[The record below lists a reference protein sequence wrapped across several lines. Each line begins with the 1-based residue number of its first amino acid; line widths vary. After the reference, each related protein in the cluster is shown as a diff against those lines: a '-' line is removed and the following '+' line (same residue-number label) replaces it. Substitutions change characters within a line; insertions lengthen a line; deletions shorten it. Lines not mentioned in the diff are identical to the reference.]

1 MLIKIFRLF
10 GYLFL
15 ITFLVVTLAFSARET
30 RSVICSDIQVEFM
43 DNDLIRVSKD
53 EIIRLIN
60 AADNQL
66 IGKEIK
72 QINSHFLETEVEKHQ
87 AILNADVYK
96 VLVKGESG
104 YSGVLGVR
112 VKHREPVLRIMST
125 SGSYYMDITGEKIP
139 VSSGYA
145 AHVLVATGYFTEDFA
160 KERLLPF
167 VFYLEENPFWKAQI
181 EQLHVEQNGNVVL
194 SPLVGDHLI
203 ELGSLDGFQEKLRNV
218 KAFYEQVLTANN
230 WTKYRKIDAKYKN
243 QVIAKKR

>member
-1 MLIKIFRLF
+1 MLKKLF
-10 GYLFL
+10 LLVGYLFL

-30 RSVICSDIQVEFM
+30 RSVTCSAIQVEFM
-43 DNDLIRVSKD
+43 DNDVIKVSKD
-53 EIIRLIN
+53 EIVRLVN
-60 AADNQL
+60 TVDNQL
-66 IGKEIK
+66 IGKDIR
-72 QINSHFLETEVEKHQ
+72 QINSHFIETEVEKHQ
-87 AILNADVYK
+87 AILYADVYK

-104 YSGVLGVR
+104 YNGILGVR
-112 VKHREPVLRIMST
+112 IKHREPVLRIMSS
-125 SGSYYMDITGEKIP
+125 SGSYYIDKTGVKIP

-145 AHVLVATGYFTEDFA
+145 AHVLVATGFFTEDFA

-218 KAFYEQVLTANN
+218 KAFYEQVLTGNN
-230 WTKYRKIDAKYKN
+230 WDKYRKIDAKYKN